1 MLIEPEKNREIRVI
15 RAKKRINI
23 HYIMLTTA
31 VKVFLNS
38 LILIMLAG
46 CATPLTY
53 NLKAKRVEKPIKL
66 PAILRPIGR
75 LDFTPIE
82 ESSGLVKSRKYPG
95 VFWTHNDSGDSA
107 RIFAVTQNGKIIH
120 PPENID
126 YQGILVSGAGNVDW
140 EDIAADQKG
149 NLILGDFGNNR
160 NNRRNLTIYIIPEP
174 DPEKEVAVKLKERIC
189 FNYPDQLE
197 FPSRQKNFDA
207 EAIFVAHGNIYLLT
221 KHRSDKHTKLYRIDR
236 HAKRRIQ
243 TLTLMDVFD
252 IGGLVTAADVS
263 IDGRR
268 LIVLTYNAI
277 WLFDQPD
284 GSEHYFDGSIS
295 WSPIYA
301 GQCEAVC
308 FVDDKAVLITN
319 EERQIFEVKLSD
331 LIPLRS
337 LT

>member
-1 MLIEPEKNREIRVI
+1 MTKP
-15 RAKKRINI
+15 
-23 HYIMLTTA
+23 

-46 CATPLTY
+46 CTSPLTY
-53 NLKAKRVEKPIKL
+53 NLKAKRVERPIKL

-107 RIFAVTQNGKIIH
+107 RIFAVTKNGKIIR
-120 PPENID
+120 PPDNID
-126 YQGILVSGAGNVDW
+126 YQGISVYSADNIDW
-140 EDIAADQKG
+140 EDIALDQKG

-160 NNRRNLTIYIIPEP
+160 NDRRNLSIYIIPEP
-174 DPEKEVAVKLKERIC
+174 DPQKEYTVKVKERLR
-189 FNYPDQLE
+189 FNYPDQRE
-197 FPSRQKNFDA
+197 FPSRQENFDA
-207 EAIFVAHGNIYLLT
+207 EAMFAAHGNIYLLT
-221 KHRSDKHTKLYRIDR
+221 KHRSDKQTKLYRIDR
-236 HAKRRIQ
+236 HEKRRIL

-252 IGGLVTAADVS
+252 IGGQVTAADVS
-263 IDGRR
+263 IDDRR
-268 LIVLTYNAI
+268 LVVLTYNAI

-308 FVDDKAVLITN
+308 FVDDRTILITN
-319 EERQIFEVKLSD
+319 EERQIFEVKLAE
-331 LIPLRS
+331 LISLRS